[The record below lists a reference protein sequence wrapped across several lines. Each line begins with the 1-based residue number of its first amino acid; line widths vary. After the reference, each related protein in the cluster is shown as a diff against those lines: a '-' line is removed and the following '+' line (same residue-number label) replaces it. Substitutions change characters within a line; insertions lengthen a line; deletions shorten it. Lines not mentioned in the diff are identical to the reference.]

1 MRPFYNAALGY
12 TLRLTQGIL
21 LTAVNTLRNQ
31 RDERFVHPFGISVHP
46 DPPIHIILREH
57 YRHPVMNKPDLL
69 SSLSSQNRKHRN
81 FHTLDLLNPVKPG
94 EEDDTIPFRLNP
106 ELLPGLFLPT
116 VGRQMFPL
124 EVITRRNDAPAVLPR
139 LISDPVA

>member
-31 RDERFVHPFGISVHP
+31 RDERFVHPFGIPVHP
-46 DPPIHIILREH
+46 DPPIRIILREH
-57 YRHPVMNKPDLL
+57 HRHPVMNKPYLL
-69 SSLSSQNRKHRN
+69 RRPGSQNRKHRN
-81 FHTLDLLNPVKPG
+81 FHALDLLNPVKPR
-94 EEDDTIPFRLNP
+94 EEDNTIPFRLNP
-106 ELLPGLFLPT
+106 ELLPGLFLPAG
-116 VGRQMFPL
+116 GRQMFPL
-124 EVITRRNDAPAVLPR
+124 EVITRRNDTPALLPR